1 MFVHLFL
8 LRANYLEDS
17 VQVDSFYVKEI
28 PNHFVNGTK
37 EAIDAIKVA
46 MQFQPDIYADLTS
59 AYTGLSLRC
68 RYNNNNFLSS
78 NVLLIKSP
86 EELSPE
92 EIELYVNSFSKADL
106 KQFLKE
112 AKM

>member
-1 MFVHLFL
+1 VFVHLFL

-28 PNHFVNGTK
+28 PDHFVNGTK

-59 AYTGLSLRC
+59 AYKGLSLRC

-78 NVLLIKSP
+78 NVLLIKAP
-86 EELSPE
+86 EQLSPK
-92 EIELYVNSFSKADL
+92 EIEVYVNSFSKPKL
-106 KQFLKE
+106 KEFIKE